1 MVDIARSPE
10 VKRKKKIR
18 RIIYGGVALLA
29 IVLITVGVSRLRP
42 AAPSVDRATVWVDTV
57 KRGPMI
63 RQVRGSGIL
72 TPENIR
78 WIPATTSGRVEKL
91 VLRPGAQVTP
101 TSVILQMSNP
111 DLQQQVMDAQLG
123 FKSAEAAY
131 ENKKADLQS
140 QLLNQEAGVTTLQ
153 SQSNQASTTLAAN
166 EELYKEKL
174 ISELQLKQ
182 FRANDQ
188 DLKNQLSVG
197 RQRLEISK
205 AGMKSQLAPQEAEV
219 NQRKAALDLRLRQLD
234 DLKVKAGMT
243 GVLQVLPVEVG
254 QQVAAGANVA
264 RVADPT
270 VLKAELR
277 IAETQTKD
285 IKIGQEAEV
294 DTRNGV
300 VAGKVSRIDPASS
313 NGTVGVDVTLQ
324 GALPP
329 GARPDLSVDGTVR
342 LQKLDDVIF
351 VGRPAFGQEES
362 TITLFK
368 LQPDGEAHR
377 TKVVLGRS
385 SVNTIEIREGLQPG
399 DQVVL
404 SDMSAYDQFDRV
416 RLNYDLHAES
426 SELIAT
432 IKERR

>member
-18 RIIYGGVALLA
+18 RILYGAVALVA

-42 AAPSVDRATVWVDTV
+42 AAPGVDRATVWIDTV

-72 TPENIR
+72 VPENIR
-78 WIPATTSGRVEKL
+78 WITATTSGRIERL
-91 VLRPGAQVTP
+91 VLRPGATVTP
-101 TSVILQMSNP
+101 TTVILEMSNP
-111 DLQQQVMDAQLG
+111 DLQQSVMEAQLA
-123 FKSAEAAY
+123 FRSAEAAF
-131 ENKKADLQS
+131 ENRKADLQS
-140 QLLNQEAGVTTLQ
+140 QLLKEEAGVVTLE
-153 SQSNQASTTLAAN
+153 SQYRQASLTLAAN

-182 FRANDQ
+182 FRASDS
-188 DLKNQLSVG
+188 DLKNQLSVA
-197 RQRLEISK
+197 RQRLEILK
-205 AGMKSQLAPQEAEV
+205 TGVKSQLAPQEAEV
-219 NQRKAALDLRLRQLD
+219 NQRRAAMELRLRQLD
-234 DLKVKAGMT
+234 DLKVKAGMN
-243 GVLQVLPVEVG
+243 GVLQVVPVEVG
-254 QQVAAGANVA
+254 ASVQAGAQIA

-285 IKIGQEAEV
+285 IAIGQVAEV

-300 VAGKVSRIDPASS
+300 VAGKVSRIDPASA
-313 NGTVGVDVTLQ
+313 NGTVGVDITLE
-324 GALPP
+324 GALPA

-368 LQPDGEAHR
+368 LSPDGEAHR
-377 TKVVLGRS
+377 TKVALGRS

-399 DQVVL
+399 DQVIL
-404 SDMSAYDQFDRV
+404 SDMSSYDQFDRV
-416 RLNYDLHAES
+416 KLN
-426 SELIAT
+426 
-432 IKERR
+432 